1 MPLSKMTIAMTPI
14 DQLRIKVNI
23 AGMTFFLTIDPKEE
37 EAIRKAIRHIDD
49 KLNVY
54 REHFPGQTTEKY
66 LSMVALHIGVLYQ
79 QEKMRTDTRPF
90 EEKFEELNTRLDEF
104 FADSEEHV

>member
-1 MPLSKMTIAMTPI
+1 MTPT
-14 DQLRIKVNI
+14 DQLRIKVTI
-23 AGMTFFLTIDPKEE
+23 AGISFFLRIDPQEE
-37 EAIRKAIRHIDD
+37 ESIRKAIKHIDD

-66 LSMVALHIGVLYQ
+66 LAMIALHIGALYQ

-90 EEKFEELNTRLDEF
+90 QEKFEELSIKLDEF
-104 FADSEEHV
+104 LDKHEEHV

>member
-1 MPLSKMTIAMTPI
+1 MTPT
-14 DQLRIKVNI
+14 DQLRIKVII
-23 AGMTFFLTIDPKEE
+23 AGLTFFLRINPEEE
-37 EAIRKAIRHIDD
+37 EAIRKAVKHIDD

-66 LSMVALHIGVLYQ
+66 LAMIALHIGVLFQ

-90 EEKFEELNTRLDEF
+90 QEKFEELSMRLDEF
-104 FADSEEHV
+104 LNNNEESDEHESEGHI

>member
-1 MPLSKMTIAMTPI
+1 MKPTN
-14 DQLRIKVNI
+14 QLRIKVII
-23 AGMTFFLTIDPKEE
+23 AGLTFFLRIDPKEE
-37 EAIRKAIRHIDD
+37 EAIRKAVKHIDD

-66 LSMVALHIGVLYQ
+66 LAMIALHIGVLFQ

-90 EEKFEELNTRLDEF
+90 QEKFEELSMKLDEF
-104 FADSEEHV
+104 LNNNEESDEHESEEHI

>member
-1 MPLSKMTIAMTPI
+1 MTPTNE
-14 DQLRIKVNI
+14 LRIKVTI
-23 AGMTFFLTIDPKEE
+23 AGISFFLRINPQEE
-37 EAIRKAIRHIDD
+37 ESIRKAIKHIDD

-66 LSMVALHIGVLYQ
+66 LAMIALHIGTLYQ

-90 EEKFEELNTRLDEF
+90 QEKFEELSIRLDEF
-104 FADSEEHV
+104 FDKHEERV

>member
-1 MPLSKMTIAMTPI
+1 MTPT
-14 DQLRIKVNI
+14 DRLRIKVII
-23 AGMTFFLTIDPKEE
+23 AGMTFFLSIDPKEE

-90 EEKFEELNTRLDEF
+90 QDKFKELDSMLDDF
-104 FADSEEHV
+104 LADNEEHI

>member
-1 MPLSKMTIAMTPI
+1 MTPT
-14 DQLRIKVNI
+14 DQLRIKVTI
-23 AGMTFFLTIDPKEE
+23 AGISFFLRIDPQEE
-37 EAIRKAIRHIDD
+37 ESIRKAIKHIDD

-66 LSMVALHIGVLYQ
+66 LAMIALHIGALYQ

-90 EEKFEELNTRLDEF
+90 QEKFEELSIKLDEF
-104 FADSEEHV
+104 LDKHEEHI

>member
-1 MPLSKMTIAMTPI
+1 MTPTNR
-14 DQLRIKVNI
+14 LRIKVII
-23 AGMTFFLTIDPKEE
+23 AGMTFFLRIDPKEE
-37 EAIRKAIRHIDD
+37 EAIRKAIKHIDD

-66 LSMVALHIGVLYQ
+66 LAMIALHIGVLYQ

-90 EEKFEELNTRLDEF
+90 QEKFEELSIKLDEF
-104 FADSEEHV
+104 LADNEEHV

>member
-1 MPLSKMTIAMTPI
+1 MKPTN
-14 DQLRIKVNI
+14 QLRIKVII
-23 AGMTFFLTIDPKEE
+23 AGLTFFLRIDPKEE
-37 EAIRKAIRHIDD
+37 EAIRKAVKHIDD

-66 LSMVALHIGVLYQ
+66 LAMIALHIGVLFQ

-90 EEKFEELNTRLDEF
+90 HKKFEELSTRLDEF
-104 FADSEEHV
+104 LNNNEESDEHESEGHI